1 MYQLFLGLLSAIPIL
16 RRDRPDIV
24 LAMGSYSSFAPVA
37 GAIVLRIP
45 YILHE
50 ANVIPGRLVSMMTS
64 KANAIAIS
72 FESSRY
78 YIKHPMVVDTG
89 MPLRIDLQRK
99 ITTPKEIENNKFC
112 ILITGG
118 SRGAKKLNEVIPLAL
133 KKLNIQHKFKVI
145 HLIGLNQI
153 EPVKKIYE
161 ESKIEAE
168 VLTYV
173 HNIEK
178 YYDECDLVISRSG
191 ASTCAELCA
200 FGKPS
205 LLIPYPYAVHD
216 HQMFNARALEKAG
229 AADVIAQKDLTVD
242 WLTSYLSQVIRDPE
256 RRRKQIFSATQLAK
270 INAADS
276 VSNLLEQ
283 VCNERG

>member
-1 MYQLFLGLLSAIPIL
+1 MRRNKIIISCGGTGGHTYPGLAVAETLKKRGHRVTVWISGKDIENKTLDSWSGDVVRIHAEGFQFGISWKSLRTLYQLFLGLLSAIPIL
-16 RRDRPDIV
+16 RRDRPDII

-50 ANVIPGRLVSMMTS
+50 ANVIPGRLVSMMTA
-64 KANAIAIS
+64 KAHAIAIS

-99 ITTPKEIENNKFC
+99 ITTPKEVENNKFC

-168 VLTYV
+168 VLSYV

-178 YYDECDLVISRSG
+178 C
-191 ASTCAELCA
+191 
-200 FGKPS
+200 S
-205 LLIPYPYAVHD
+205 LSKQSYKCSY
-216 HQMFNARALEKAG
+216 
-229 AADVIAQKDLTVD
+229 QK
-242 WLTSYLSQVIRDPE
+242 I
-256 RRRKQIFSATQLAK
+256 
-270 INAADS
+270 
-276 VSNLLEQ
+276 
-283 VCNERG
+283 